1 MRRTRT
7 FVDLGG
13 CRCQVAL
20 WAVNCVLGK
29 GTGTVQRRAV
39 EPGVAQ
45 YVESGWATSAYWGS
59 LLTGF
64 VRIYV
69 RYKMHR
75 LLVQWQSVI
84 KTFDHS
90 FSLVILQRQGR
101 CVP

>member
-1 MRRTRT
+1 MSSG
-7 FVDLGG
+7 FVG
-13 CRCQVAL
+13 CQLLLSAKAL
-20 WAVNCVLGK
+20 AQ
-29 GTGTVQRRAV
+29 TVQRRAV

-59 LLTGF
+59 PLTGL

-84 KTFDHS
+84 KTFDHLLS
-90 FSLVILQRQGR
+90 RMAFSLVILQRQGR